1 MMNAFA
7 RPNVSLGLG
16 SNFKW
21 HDHWRL
27 RATRIR
33 SPQMCDRGRP
43 ETSDPHTEASSGR
56 PTSAQRHSASEVPE
70 PSGAPYVLK
79 RQISRWRR
87 IDRCG
92 QSVAIFG
99 PRLPSQRGADFCP
112 TSAFERRLLIDN
124 ASRNVATSRCAW
136 VADPPHILP
145 LGSCYWT
152 LVQLHLDARSIL
164 IIPFNSWMA
173 HPHAIESRV
182 SGRAT
187 RRSRRS
193 IGRIDGR

>member
-1 MMNAFA
+1 MNAFA

-87 IDRCG
+87 IDRYG

-99 PRLPSQRGADFCP
+99 PRLLSQRGADLCP

-136 VADPPHILP
+136 VADSATYPAAGQLLLD
-145 LGSCYWT
+145 LGP
-152 LVQLHLDARSIL
+152 I
-164 IIPFNSWMA
+164 
-173 HPHAIESRV
+173 V
-182 SGRAT
+182 SGCPEHT
-187 RRSRRS
+187 HNP
-193 IGRIDGR
+193 IQFMDGASTCH